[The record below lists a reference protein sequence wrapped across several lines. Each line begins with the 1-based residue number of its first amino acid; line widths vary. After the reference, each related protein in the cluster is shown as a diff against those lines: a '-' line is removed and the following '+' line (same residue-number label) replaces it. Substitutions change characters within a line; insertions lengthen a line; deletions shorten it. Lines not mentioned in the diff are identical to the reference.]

1 MTLTSY
7 DIARKNL
14 ANELSDLAINV
25 IPELQKQTK
34 SIIHITIVK
43 HGFEIAF
50 TTPVSRL
57 SRLVSY
63 NTYIATGPAALG
75 RVLREMAALIRMGY
89 SNVRNGNFD

>member
-14 ANELSDLAINV
+14 ANEFSDLAINV

-43 HGFEIAF
+43 HGFEVAF
-50 TTPVSRL
+50 TTPVTRL

-63 NTYIATGPAALG
+63 NTYIATGPSALG
-75 RVLREMAALIRMGY
+75 RVLREMATLIKVGY
-89 SNVRNGNFD
+89 ANENGQRE